1 MPDIFHYAGEANP
14 NDIRLADPTVVR
26 SAGGSTKDGAAPIA
40 SVSAWAAA
48 AGAVRP
54 GAAVIASVS
63 TWSASSGAVRP
74 GAADMASV
82 STWTASGELVGSG
95 SIMDGAADLL
105 ISSEWS
111 ATGAKVHTAA
121 AGGGGG
127 WSGRKMSRPV
137 TLRRG
142 KVKSAYAEL
151 RISSQLTASADIA
164 PKVLPII
171 PRPLAKAPARRVAIV
186 GQRWNASAT
195 MHGSRLRTGAAAF
208 PIRGVGMSIE
218 EAALILSLIE

>member
-1 MPDIFHYAGEANP
+1 MSLL
-14 NDIRLADPTVVR
+14 LAQL
-26 SAGGSTKDGAAPIA
+26 SAGGSIQDGAAAI
-40 SVSAWAAA
+40 
-48 AGAVRP
+48 
-54 GAAVIASVS
+54 
-63 TWSASSGAVRP
+63 
-74 GAADMASV
+74 ASV

-95 SIMDGAADLL
+95 SVKDGAADLL
-105 ISSEWS
+105 ISSEWGAS
-111 ATGAKVHTAA
+111 GAKVETAS

-151 RISSQLTASADIA
+151 RISSQLTAAADIA
-164 PKVLPII
+164 PKVIPIV
-171 PRPLAKAPARRVAIV
+171 PRPLAKAPARRIEIL
-186 GQRWNASAT
+186 GQRRNASAG
-195 MHGSRLRTGAAAF
+195 MHGSRVRTGATAF

>member
-1 MPDIFHYAGEANP
+1 MSLLLKLTGPAPGIKN
-14 NDIRLADPTVVR
+14 
-26 SAGGSTKDGAAPIA
+26 GAADLL

-54 GAAVIASVS
+54 GAA
-63 TWSASSGAVRP
+63 
-74 GAADMASV
+74 
-82 STWTASGELVGSG
+82 
-95 SIMDGAADLL
+95 DLL
-105 ISSEWS
+105 ISSEWG
-111 ATGAKVHTAA
+111 ATGAKVETAS

-137 TLRRG
+137 VLRRG
-142 KVKSAYAEL
+142 KLKSAYAEL

-186 GQRWNASAT
+186 GQRRNASAA
-195 MHGSRLRTGAAAF
+195 MHGSRVRTGATAF